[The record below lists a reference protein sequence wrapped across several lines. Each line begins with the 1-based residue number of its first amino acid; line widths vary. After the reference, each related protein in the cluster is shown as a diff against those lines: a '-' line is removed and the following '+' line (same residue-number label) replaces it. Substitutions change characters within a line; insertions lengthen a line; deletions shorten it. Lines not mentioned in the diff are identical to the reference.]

1 MHVCL
6 YLLLPYV
13 KKNIS
18 DPYIDASA
26 NQLEVSHKDP
36 FLGHFYSQNN
46 KNDFNF

>member
-1 MHVCL
+1 MFVFICYCL
-6 YLLLPYV
+6 MW

-18 DPYIDASA
+18 DPYIDASG

-36 FLGHFYSQNN
+36 FLGHFYSQKN